1 MQGAP
6 EAWFGR
12 LPQASLGFDSSAQR
26 HAQRRQG
33 CHGMADSRLS
43 QAKATLLLGRLSAQK
58 ILAANECKTVDTLHA
73 WLWAA
78 W

>member
-12 LPQASLGFDSSAQR
+12 LPQANLGFDSIA
-26 HAQRRQG
+26 HRR
-33 CHGMADSRLS
+33 AKRLGDATGWRTPGS
-43 QAKATLLLGRLSAQK
+43 LAKATLLLGRLPAQK
-58 ILAANECKTVDTLHA
+58 ILAANACKTVDTLHA